1 MSIEQLIKTEIWDAA
16 DEAKKQ
22 QRLELKEFLTRK
34 GGMDRD
40 GNEFVKFMEKSKMQF
55 GPYATKLAEQ
65 FIQQQSLQ

>member
-1 MSIEQLIKTEIWDAA
+1 MSIQELIKTEIWDVA

-40 GNEFVKFMEKSKMQF
+40 GNEFVKFMEKSKM
-55 GPYATKLAEQ
+55 
-65 FIQQQSLQ
+65 